1 MALIVLLVILSFG
14 LFSLASAQTTCQVR
28 YTPPDYPELPVG
40 PPQVHLTLS
49 PSVVTTGGAV
59 VQVSARTTSPGATAW
74 VRIRWQGAQLATRD
88 APYTGYTPLLSP
100 NPVQGCPEVAASTRA
115 LGFGDNGMHTFTAEA
130 YVYWKTWR
138 TDWSCRYR
146 DSDGNEYTTTVATGG
161 ETPGPPYY
169 ACTYLRGY
177 WEVQS
182 GVVSA
187 AERLPVYISWE
198 QGLDYDG
205 VYRAFATRL
214 LEDHRRATAAM
225 RAYAFAKEVPEPVK
239 SAMRQVAQGYFYDC
253 NWLGICQRADPAGE
267 IKYLTDVPSALT
279 DLVATGRLC
288 GGFITFCFGERN
300 ARVSDIGPKVEI
312 KTFLMVKGWRHD
324 YLLMDR
330 LVPRKYYDPAD
341 PYYPAVPEDERGQ
354 VLSGCRVYKDTE
366 EGRRCVAL
374 VETPTG
380 IVPALKTLLMID
392 PLFRRGRQY
401 P

>member
-1 MALIVLLVILSFG
+1 MARIVLPVILLFG
-14 LFSLASAQTTCQVR
+14 LSGALAQTCQVR

-40 PPQVHLTLS
+40 PPQVRLTLS
-49 PSVVTTGGAV
+49 PSVVTANGAV
-59 VQVSARTTSPGATAW
+59 VQVSATTTAPGATAW
-74 VRIRWQGAQLATRD
+74 VRVRWQGGQLATRD
-88 APYTGYTPLLSP
+88 APYPGYAPLLSP
-100 NPVQGCPEVAASTRA
+100 NPVQGCPTVTASTRPIT
-115 LGFGDNGMHTFTAEA
+115 GPGDNGMHTFLAEA
-130 YVYWKTWR
+130 YAYWKAWR

-146 DSDGNEYTTTVATGG
+146 DSEGNEHTTTVTTGG
-161 ETPGPPYY
+161 EAPGSPYY

-177 WEVQS
+177 WQVNS

-187 AERLPVYISWE
+187 TERLPVYVSWE
-198 QGLDYDG
+198 RALDYDG
-205 VYRAFATRL
+205 VYREFATRL
-214 LEDHRRATAAM
+214 LEDHKRAGGSM
-225 RAYAFAKEVPEPVK
+225 LAYAFAKEVPEPVRGALK
-239 SAMRQVAQGYFYDC
+239 QVAQGYFYDC

-330 LVPRKYYDPAD
+330 LIPRKYYDPAD
-341 PYYPAVPEDERGQ
+341 PYYPGVPEDERQQ
-354 VLSGCRVYKDTE
+354 VLQGCQVYKDTE

-380 IVPALKTLLMID
+380 IVPTLKTLLMID